1 MAGDGE
7 LRCEVDAAIARLRLD
22 GAVRRLGFIDD
33 VIGFFSRLDL
43 LLLSSGSEG
52 MPLAVLE
59 AMANEVPVLATRV
72 GAVPVEVD
80 DGVTGLLVDPG
91 DTAAMSRALSWMHQH
106 PDVRRRM
113 GRAGRDRLMR
123 RFSLNRMRARVTSAY
138 SRASH
143 QAAIATAS

>member
-1 MAGDGE
+1 
-7 LRCEVDAAIARLRLD
+7 
-22 GAVRRLGFIDD
+22 
-33 VIGFFSRLDL
+33 
-43 LLLSSGSEG
+43 
-52 MPLAVLE
+52 
-59 AMANEVPVLATRV
+59 
-72 GAVPVEVD
+72 VPVEVD